1 MVAMV
6 RAVVVALAVAVAL
19 VSGGGEVVV
28 LVVLLAAVVVEHR
41 ASGEASW
48 MSCGGELAPITVAQA
63 VDEGGP
69 AWLQNR
75 GLWLPAM
82 PISRFPK
89 RLTLD
94 GFLKATR

>member
-48 MSCGGELAPITVAQA
+48 MSVGGQVGSGCWRPT
-63 VDEGGP
+63 
-69 AWLQNR
+69 WLQNG
-75 GLWLPAM
+75 GLWL
-82 PISRFPK
+82 
-89 RLTLD
+89 L
-94 GFLKATR
+94 

>member
-6 RAVVVALAVAVAL
+6 TAVVVALAVAVAL

-48 MSCGGELAPITVAQA
+48 KSVGGASWLRLLAANMVIERRFVAP
-63 VDEGGP
+63 GS
-69 AWLQNR
+69 N
-75 GLWLPAM
+75 
-82 PISRFPK
+82 F
-89 RLTLD
+89 
-94 GFLKATR
+94 

>member
-48 MSCGGELAPITVAQA
+48 KSVGGQVGSGCWRPT
-63 VDEGGP
+63 
-69 AWLQNR
+69 WLQNG

-82 PISRFPK
+82 PFSNF
-89 RLTLD
+89 
-94 GFLKATR
+94 